1 MAGKTVT
8 RRTFIGAASVGALAA
23 ACSTNQGKPT
33 QMKSGETRMK
43 TFHEPAKEIPV
54 KRDVDVVVVGGGPA
68 GLAAAIASARNGART
83 VLVEQFGYLG
93 GTATA
98 SLMACINGFRNQV
111 EPNATQTVRGLAEEI
126 VLEMKRLGGLGKSPY
141 PQKAYPTEPG
151 EMEYSYAI
159 DTERFKY
166 VALKRCVDAGVD
178 ILFHTFFCDSISEA
192 ASCRPAAD
200 VEQNG
205 IRGVIVE
212 NKSGRQALLAKVVV
226 DASGDGDVSARAGA
240 PFWQTCLAE
249 APRLNNS
256 LMYRIEFGKNRPAGA
271 LACDFGSNAVV
282 WGPGV
287 APMDGTDGDALAK
300 AEIEARLRVYEDF
313 AQKQREH
320 PELADAKLVETPPLL
335 GIRQTRFI
343 EGEYK
348 LTADDAIKG
357 TRFDDVVAMSSC
369 PIIHFYGYRRYLEHE
384 GYDIPYRC
392 LVPKKIDD
400 LLVAG
405 RCISS
410 EQQPYESHRAMIPIM
425 AIGQAAGTA
434 AALCALGRVKPRQLD
449 IARLQETLRLQNA
462 VLKLG

>member
-1 MAGKTVT
+1 MGRKGIT
-8 RRTFIGAASVGALAA
+8 RRGFIGATGIGALAA
-23 ACSTNQGKPT
+23 ACGTTKDGRGRVAAK
-33 QMKSGETRMK
+33 ETAMK
-43 TFHEPAKEIPV
+43 TFSERAREIPV
-54 KRDVDVVVVGGGPA
+54 KRDVDVIVVGGGPA

-111 EPNATQTVRGLAEEI
+111 EPDTTQTVRGLAEEI
-126 VLEMKRLGGLGKSPY
+126 VLEMKKLGGLGKSPY

-151 EMEYSYAI
+151 KMEYSYAI

-166 VALKRCVDAGVD
+166 VTLKCCVDAGVD
-178 ILFHTFFCDSISEA
+178 ILFHTFFCDSILEDNA
-192 ASCRPAAD
+192 
-200 VEQNG
+200 
-205 IRGVIVE
+205 IKGVIVE
-212 NKSGRQALLAKVVV
+212 NKSGRQALMAKIVV

-240 PFWQTCLAE
+240 PFWQTRLAE
-249 APRLNNS
+249 APRLDNS
-256 LMYRIEFGKNRPAGA
+256 LMYRIEFGKNRPAQG
-271 LACDFGSNAVV
+271 LACDFGGNSVV
-282 WGPGV
+282 WGPGL
-287 APMDGTDGDALAK
+287 APMDATDGDALAK

-313 AQKQREH
+313 AQKQRQH
-320 PELADAKLVETPPLL
+320 PELADARLVETPPLL

-348 LTADDAIKG
+348 LTADDAING
-357 TRFDDVVAMSSC
+357 TRFDDVVAMCSC
-369 PIIHFYGYRRYLEHE
+369 AIIHFYGYRRYLKHE

-392 LVPKKIDD
+392 LVPKKVDS

-410 EQQPYESHRAMIPIM
+410 EQQPYESHRAMIPIT

-434 AALCALGRVKPRQLD
+434 AALCAKSGAKPRGLD
-449 IARLQETLRLQNA
+449 VAQLQEKLRSQNA
-462 VLKLG
+462 VLKLGQQV